1 MGAGGSGGWKAGEA
15 PPVIKQV
22 RMSLR
27 ELKSFYLIYPIA
39 SLKYTNI
46 NSNCLLS
53 SYFMCNEVGYSCF
66 EMEKSGCNSILPRR

>member
-1 MGAGGSGGWKAGEA
+1 MSTQWGAGGGGGGWKAGEA

-39 SLKYTNI
+39 SL
-46 NSNCLLS
+46 SQS
-53 SYFMCNEVGYSCF
+53 EVY
-66 EMEKSGCNSILPRR
+66 